1 MVEKMSVFK
10 FNNEQLAVINS
21 LKVDVELEDLEN
33 MINEGNFIDLNNE
46 EQLLLLEIANAVYR
60 SGQPLLNDFEYDQ
73 LAGRFAEN
81 NPTHSF
87 VTSVEP
93 ELLNLGKTVL
103 LPQKML
109 STDKAYSK
117 KEIQKWIDR
126 ILKVANALD
135 INEEEILI
143 RVTPKLD
150 GYAAFD
156 DGKKLYT
163 RGDGV
168 KGQDVTRAFERG
180 LEVAGQGERGLGA
193 GEIVIEKSYF
203 EEKLSPYFENSRN
216 IQAAIIAEKNVDD
229 RVQQAIHDG
238 ACVFFPFASI
248 NNWTGHFKELMAD
261 FDVII
266 ENIWNAVAYD
276 VDGVILE
283 AIDSRIKDE
292 MGATRK
298 FHRWQI
304 AFKVNDE
311 AAEVEVKS
319 VTPQTSR
326 LGRITPVAELVPTK
340 ISGAT
345 ISRVTVHHYNMVKTN
360 GVGPGALLQIV
371 RSGLVIPKIEK
382 VIKAVAP
389 QIPDVCPSCQS
400 KLIWESDNLICPNK
414 SGCPAQ
420 TENTLVHFFKTLG
433 NNDGFGPKNI
443 EKLSN
448 LGIKKIHQ
456 LYMIKSHQFAAYG
469 FGEKT
474 SKNLFNQLQTS
485 REVEIED
492 WRFLSAFGVSRLGGG
507 NCEKLLQHYTIPEL
521 FEASVEAIANLDG
534 FAKLSADAIV
544 EGLANIKDEFFKVY
558 ELGFN
563 LSITPKESEKQ
574 SSSSPIADAVIVFT
588 GTMLQ
593 SKRSDME
600 KQAKSM
606 GAKVGK
612 SVTSKTTYLVAGTKV
627 GETKINGA
635 RDKGVQVLSE
645 QEYLDMIN

>member
-180 LEVAGQGERGLGA
+180 LEVAEQGERGLGA

-248 NNWTGHFKELMAD
+248 NNWTGHFKELM
-261 FDVII
+261 
-266 ENIWNAVAYD
+266 
-276 VDGVILE
+276 
-283 AIDSRIKDE
+283 
-292 MGATRK
+292 
-298 FHRWQI
+298 
-304 AFKVNDE
+304 
-311 AAEVEVKS
+311 
-319 VTPQTSR
+319 
-326 LGRITPVAELVPTK
+326 PTLTLSSK
-340 ISGAT
+340 I
-345 ISRVTVHHYNMVKTN
+345 
-360 GVGPGALLQIV
+360 
-371 RSGLVIPKIEK
+371 
-382 VIKAVAP
+382 
-389 QIPDVCPSCQS
+389 
-400 KLIWESDNLICPNK
+400 
-414 SGCPAQ
+414 
-420 TENTLVHFFKTLG
+420 
-433 NNDGFGPKNI
+433 FG
-443 EKLSN
+443 
-448 LGIKKIHQ
+448 
-456 LYMIKSHQFAAYG
+456 
-469 FGEKT
+469 
-474 SKNLFNQLQTS
+474 
-485 REVEIED
+485 
-492 WRFLSAFGVSRLGGG
+492 
-507 NCEKLLQHYTIPEL
+507 
-521 FEASVEAIANLDG
+521 
-534 FAKLSADAIV
+534 
-544 EGLANIKDEFFKVY
+544 
-558 ELGFN
+558 
-563 LSITPKESEKQ
+563 
-574 SSSSPIADAVIVFT
+574 
-588 GTMLQ
+588 ML
-593 SKRSDME
+593 
-600 KQAKSM
+600 
-606 GAKVGK
+606 
-612 SVTSKTTYLVAGTKV
+612 
-627 GETKINGA
+627 
-635 RDKGVQVLSE
+635 
-645 QEYLDMIN
+645 

>member
-1 MVEKMSVFK
+1 
-10 FNNEQLAVINS
+10 
-21 LKVDVELEDLEN
+21 
-33 MINEGNFIDLNNE
+33 
-46 EQLLLLEIANAVYR
+46 
-60 SGQPLLNDFEYDQ
+60 
-73 LAGRFAEN
+73 
-81 NPTHSF
+81 
-87 VTSVEP
+87 
-93 ELLNLGKTVL
+93 
-103 LPQKML
+103 
-109 STDKAYSK
+109 
-117 KEIQKWIDR
+117 
-126 ILKVANALD
+126 
-135 INEEEILI
+135 
-143 RVTPKLD
+143 
-150 GYAAFD
+150 
-156 DGKKLYT
+156 
-163 RGDGV
+163 
-168 KGQDVTRAFERG
+168 
-180 LEVAGQGERGLGA
+180 
-193 GEIVIEKSYF
+193 
-203 EEKLSPYFENSRN
+203 
-216 IQAAIIAEKNVDD
+216 
-229 RVQQAIHDG
+229 
-238 ACVFFPFASI
+238 
-248 NNWTGHFKELMAD
+248 
-261 FDVII
+261 
-266 ENIWNAVAYD
+266 
-276 VDGVILE
+276 
-283 AIDSRIKDE
+283 